1 MDPQPYSFGKSLR
14 MLSAMV
20 VAVAILPG
28 DTLLSTTSPLP
39 SQSSAQAPKISP
51 DHLDSLVAPIALYQ
65 DPLLAQ
71 TLAASTYPLELIQ
84 LQQWLLK
91 NPGLKDQALADAVA
105 KQPWD
110 PSIQA
115 LAGLPD
121 VVKRLADDI
130 QWTTD
135 LGNACLAQQGDLM
148 DAAQRMRKKAQNNG
162 NLKSGEQQRVE
173 TKVIENKSVIVI
185 EQSHPQVVYVTSYDP
200 LVAWGAPLFTSPPI
214 Y

>member
-51 DHLDSLVAPIALYQ
+51 DQLDSLVAPIALYQ

-91 NPGLKDQALADAVA
+91 NPGLKDQALSDAVA
-105 KQPWD
+105 KQPRD
-110 PSIQA
+110 TSI
-115 LAGLPD
+115 LPLPGLHA
-121 VVKRLADDI
+121 VAKRRADEN
-130 QWTTD
+130 QCTT
-135 LGNACLAQQGDLM
+135 
-148 DAAQRMRKKAQNNG
+148 
-162 NLKSGEQQRVE
+162 V
-173 TKVIENKSVIVI
+173 
-185 EQSHPQVVYVTSYDP
+185 
-200 LVAWGAPLFTSPPI
+200 LVH
-214 Y
+214 